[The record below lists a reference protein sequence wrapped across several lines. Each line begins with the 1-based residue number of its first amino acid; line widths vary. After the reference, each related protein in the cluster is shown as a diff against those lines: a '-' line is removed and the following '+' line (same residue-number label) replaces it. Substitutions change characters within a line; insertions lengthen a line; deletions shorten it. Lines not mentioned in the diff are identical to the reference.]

1 MEELK
6 FNIGDKVVVVSEND
20 PKRHLS
26 EKINM
31 YTVKSSDVDFFSP
44 SSLDSPTQVLFDQES
59 GMELN
64 GTRIAYHLKKDKLS
78 LQSALKDFIETERYK
93 VRKIKKKRRTDLLV
107 LMRDRKISQTLLA
120 LLSDLETHQIQNIV
134 TGQQKDLL
142 MSTAKKI
149 CNALDVSL
157 DEAFG
162 D

>member
-64 GTRIAYHLKKDKLS
+64 GTRVAYHLKKDSLS
-78 LQSALKDFIETERYK
+78 LQLALKDFIETERYK
-93 VRKIKKKRRTDLLV
+93 IRKIRLKRRTNLLV
-107 LMRDRKISQTLLA
+107 LMRERKVSKTLLA
-120 LLSDLETHQIQNIV
+120 LLTGLEITQVQNIS
-134 TGQQKDLL
+134 TGMQKDLL
-142 MSTAKKI
+142 MSTAMKI